1 MHVEH
6 NEQYDLSEGKWKM
19 TNENIK
25 QFKNLS
31 LL

>member
-6 NEQYDLSEGKWKM
+6 NEQCDLSEGKWKM

-25 QFKNLS
+25 QFKK
-31 LL
+31 